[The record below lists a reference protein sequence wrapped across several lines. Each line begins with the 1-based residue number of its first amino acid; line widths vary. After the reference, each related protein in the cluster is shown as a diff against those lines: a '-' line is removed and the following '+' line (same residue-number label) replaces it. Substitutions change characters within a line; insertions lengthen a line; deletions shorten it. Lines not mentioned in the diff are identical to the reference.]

1 MTEATSTREMLAT
14 LLAKADQKLGVAR
27 RDLNSGDFGDAV
39 SRAYYAVF
47 HALTAVLLERGL
59 SYSSHGQALG
69 AFNRELVKTGGF
81 PRDTY
86 RKLQKLFDDRQTGD
100 YGITRVIDEE
110 TAGENISFAV
120 WFIDVCREHLKA
132 IREEGAGE

>member
-1 MTEATSTREMLAT
+1 MTKATSTREMLAT
-14 LLAKADQKLGVAR
+14 LLAKADQKLDVAR

-69 AFNRELVKTGGF
+69 AFNRELVKTGVF
-81 PRDTY
+81 PRTPIASC
-86 RKLQKLFDDRQTGD
+86 KSCSTTGKPV
-100 YGITRVIDEE
+100 TTESPVQ
-110 TAGENISFAV
+110 
-120 WFIDVCREHLKA
+120 
-132 IREEGAGE
+132 